1 MSGLE
6 VAVSRSQ
13 TLAFKV
19 VKAAELLESHQE
31 VYITAINSAISS
43 AIYLVEL
50 LKHRVKGLHQ
60 DNKFERVENT
70 NRTRLVIRLSLK
82 ELSSS
87 SEGYQKPIPES
98 DVQEKSFTELK
109 KLPWEGAEKR
119 EDGNAETRGRGRGRG
134 RGRWGGRGRWV
145 DRGGRGPRR
154 GGAPRSEETKDETTK
169 VEVETKEED
178 KKPEDSEHREYRG
191 RGERRYGRR
200 SRRGR
205 QDRGG
210 YVSMPTPGDD
220 RENDSGQRRFRGP
233 RRGTRRPRGGERRPP
248 RIAPTS

>member
-6 VAVSRSQ
+6 VAVSRTQ

-19 VKAAELLESHQE
+19 VKAAELLETHQE

-70 NRTRLVIRLSLK
+70 NKTRIVIKLSLK

-87 SEGYQKPIPES
+87 SNGYQKPIPES
-98 DVQEKSFTELK
+98 DVQEKSLTELK

-119 EDGNAETRGRGRGRG
+119 EDGGAETRGRGRGRYRG
-134 RGRWGGRGRWV
+134 RGRG
-145 DRGGRGPRR
+145 RGGRRPGR
-154 GGAPRSEETKDETTK
+154 GGAPRTEEPKDETSK
-169 VEVETKEED
+169 VEVETKVED
-178 KKPEDSEHREYRG
+178 KKPEDSGNREFRG
-191 RGERRYGRR
+191 RGERRFTRR
-200 SRRGR
+200 GRRGR

-233 RRGTRRPRGGERRPP
+233 RRGFRRPRGGERRPP
-248 RIAPTS
+248 RTAPIS